1 MGPLIRLP
9 AASKKLSS
17 FLRVFLPALPSTV
30 RPWLRWNAF
39 TAVLVALSKT
49 PFSLTVKPR
58 AFSARCRMLT
68 LLPELPLCSVVY
80 TPPNSPSSAGTTGVI
95 VPVEPLEP
103 LESPSMSTPVRA
115 SSLAMVLGPATPS
128 TERPWAFWNARTADF
143 VPLP

>member
-68 LLPELPLCSVVY
+68 LLPELPVCSVVY
-80 TPPNSPSSAGTTGVI
+80 TPPNRPSSAGSTGVI
-95 VPVEPLEP
+95 VPLEP
-103 LESPSMSTPVRA
+103 LPSPSISTPVRA

-128 TERPWAFWNARTADF
+128 ADK
-143 VPLP
+143 P